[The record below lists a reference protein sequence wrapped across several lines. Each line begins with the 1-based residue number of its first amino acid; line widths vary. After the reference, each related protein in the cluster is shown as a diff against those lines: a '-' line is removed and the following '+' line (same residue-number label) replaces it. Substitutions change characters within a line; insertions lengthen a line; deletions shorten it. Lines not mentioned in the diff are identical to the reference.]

1 MEQMSLVRRHAHNCE
16 QCHVFCCLVLLF
28 CLVNLA
34 HLVFRCVQDC
44 DRRQLLVERHVEM
57 WRFWFIQ
64 EICVVPIVLKQESTV
79 MVVHNR
85 IRARWQ
91 GVFI

>member
-1 MEQMSLVRRHAHNCE
+1 MEQMSLVRRHAHNGE

-44 DRRQLLVERHVEM
+44 DRRQLLVER
-57 WRFWFIQ
+57 Q
-64 EICVVPIVLKQESTV
+64 
-79 MVVHNR
+79 
-85 IRARWQ
+85 
-91 GVFI
+91 

>member
-1 MEQMSLVRRHAHNCE
+1 MEQMSLVRCHAHSGE

-44 DRRQLLVERHVEM
+44 DRRQLLVERQNEM
-57 WRFWFIQ
+57 WRFWFVR
-64 EICVVPIVLKQESTV
+64 EIYVVPFVLKQESTLTV
-79 MVVHNR
+79 DHNR
-85 IRARWQ
+85 I
-91 GVFI
+91 